1 MPAAPKI
8 SINLLGVEQQEH
20 SPLGRFI
27 GWATTYGRYIMVTT
41 EMIVLVAF
49 LSRFSLDR
57 QLTDLKD
64 EIMQKQDIIAANQDL
79 EIQFRQIQ
87 DSLNK
92 MKFEKRRATTK
103 QEIPT
108 NTINTLHLLL
118 PSGTYFQ
125 SLSINDSK
133 ITSQVVSLTVQSFSQ
148 FLINLSS
155 TKQLSNIEIGTVD
168 KQTVAGIQYTLTAQL
183 AQAIK
188 K

>member
-8 SINLLGVEQQEH
+8 SINLLGLEQQEH
-20 SPLGRFI
+20 SPIGRFI

-79 EIQFRQIQ
+79 ETQFRQIQ

-92 MKFEKRRATTK
+92 TK
-103 QEIPT
+103 ALLVKQAIPT
-108 NTINTLHLLL
+108 NAINTLHMLL

-125 SLSINDSK
+125 TLAINDNK

-148 FLINLSS
+148 FLINLNS
-155 TKQLSNIEIGTVD
+155 TKQLSHVEIGTVD

-188 K
+188 

>member
-92 MKFEKRRATTK
+92 MKVLLTK

>member
-1 MPAAPKI
+1 MPAARKI
-8 SINLLGVEQQEH
+8 LINLLGQEQQEH
-20 SPLGRFI
+20 SPMGRFI
-27 GWATTYGRYIMVTT
+27 SWVTTYGRYIMVTT

-64 EIMQKQDIIAANQDL
+64 EIQQKQDIIAANQDL
-79 EIQFRQIQ
+79 EIDFRQTQ

-92 MKFEKRRATTK
+92 IKALLTA

-108 NTINTLHLLL
+108 NTINTLHMLL

-125 SLSINDSK
+125 SLSINDNK

-148 FLINLSS
+148 FLINLSA
-155 TKQLSNIEIGTVD
+155 TKQLSTIEIGTVD

-183 AQAIK
+183 AQAAK

>member
-8 SINLLGVEQQEH
+8 LINLLGLEQQEH

-27 GWATTYGRYIMVTT
+27 GWVTTYGRYIMVTT

-64 EIMQKQDIIAANQDL
+64 EIQQKQDIIAANQDL
-79 EIQFRQIQ
+79 EIDFRQTQ

-92 MKFEKRRATTK
+92 IKALLVK

-108 NTINTLHLLL
+108 DTINTLRMLL

-125 SLSINDSK
+125 SLSIDDDK
-133 ITSQVVSLTVQSFSQ
+133 ITSQIVSVTVQSFSQ
-148 FLINLSS
+148 FLINLSA

>member
-8 SINLLGVEQQEH
+8 LINLLGQEQQEH
-20 SPLGRFI
+20 SPFGRFI
-27 GWATTYGRYIMVTT
+27 GWVTTYGRYIMVTT

-57 QLTDLKD
+57 QLTDLRD
-64 EIMQKQDIIAANQDL
+64 EIQQKQDIIAANQDL
-79 EIQFRQIQ
+79 EIDFRQTQ

-92 MKFEKRRATTK
+92 IKALLTT

-108 NTINTLHLLL
+108 NTINTLHMLL

-125 SLSINDSK
+125 SLSINDNK

-148 FLINLSS
+148 FLINLSA

-183 AQAIK
+183 AQAVK

>member
-8 SINLLGVEQQEH
+8 SINLLGLEQQEH

-64 EIMQKQDIIAANQDL
+64 EIQQKQDIIAANQDL

-92 MKFEKRRATTK
+92 MKALLAK

-108 NTINTLHLLL
+108 NTINTLHVLL

-148 FLINLSS
+148 FLINLSA

-183 AQAIK
+183 AQAGK

>member
-8 SINLLGVEQQEH
+8 SINLLGLEQQEH
-20 SPLGRFI
+20 TPLGRFI

-41 EMIVLVAF
+41 EMIVLIAF

-64 EIMQKQDIIAANQDL
+64 EIQQKQDIIAANQSL
-79 EIQFRQIQ
+79 EIEFRQIQ

-92 MKFEKRRATTK
+92 MKVLLTK
-103 QEIPT
+103 QEVPT
-108 NTINTLHLLL
+108 NTINTLHTLL

-125 SLSINDSK
+125 SLAITDNK
-133 ITSQVVSLTVQSFSQ
+133 ITSQVISLTVQSFSQ
-148 FLINLSS
+148 FLMNLSA

-168 KQTVAGIQYTLTAQL
+168 KQTVAGIQYTLTAEL
-183 AQAIK
+183 AQAVK

>member
-1 MPAAPKI
+1 MPAVPKI
-8 SINLLGVEQQEH
+8 SINLLGLAQQEH

-27 GWATTYGRYIMVTT
+27 SWVTTYGRYIMVTT
-41 EMIVLVAF
+41 EMVVLIAF

-64 EIMQKQDIIAANQDL
+64 EIQQKQDIISANQDL
-79 EIQFRQIQ
+79 EIQFRQTQ

-92 MKFEKRRATTK
+92 IKALLAK

-108 NTINTLHLLL
+108 DAINTLHLLL

-125 SLSINDSK
+125 SLSINDNK

-148 FLINLSS
+148 FLINLSA

-168 KQTVAGIQYTLTAQL
+168 KQTVVGIQYTLTAKL

>member
-8 SINLLGVEQQEH
+8 SINLLGLEQQEH
-20 SPLGRFI
+20 SPIGRFI

-92 MKFEKRRATTK
+92 MKVLLTK

-125 SLSINDSK
+125 SLSI
-133 ITSQVVSLTVQSFSQ
+133 
-148 FLINLSS
+148 
-155 TKQLSNIEIGTVD
+155 
-168 KQTVAGIQYTLTAQL
+168 
-183 AQAIK
+183 
-188 K
+188 

>member
-8 SINLLGVEQQEH
+8 LINLLGLEQQEH

-27 GWATTYGRYIMVTT
+27 GWVTTYGRYIMVTT

-64 EIMQKQDIIAANQDL
+64 EIQQKQDIIAANQDL
-79 EIQFRQIQ
+79 EIDFRQTQ

-92 MKFEKRRATTK
+92 IKALLVK

-108 NTINTLHLLL
+108 NTINTLRMLL

-125 SLSINDSK
+125 SLSINDNK
-133 ITSQVVSLTVQSFSQ
+133 ITSQVVSVTVQSFSQ
-148 FLINLSS
+148 FLINLSA

>member
-8 SINLLGVEQQEH
+8 SINLLGLEQQEH
-20 SPLGRFI
+20 SPIGRFI

-64 EIMQKQDIIAANQDL
+64 EIMQKQDIIVANQDL
-79 EIQFRQIQ
+79 EAQFRQIQ

-92 MKFEKRRATTK
+92 MKALLTK

-108 NTINTLHLLL
+108 NTINTLHMLL

-125 SLSINDSK
+125 SLSINDNK

-148 FLINLSS
+148 FLINLSA

-168 KQTVAGIQYTLTAQL
+168 KQTVAGIQYTLTAEL
-183 AQAIK
+183 ALASK